1 MTVAAPAPGGT
12 PETGSATPSALDR
25 LSALL
30 ADDLARVNQTI
41 VERMDSPVAVI
52 PQLAGYIVASGGK
65 RLRPLLTLASARLA
79 GYAGSRQVPLA
90 TAVEFIHTATLL
102 HDDVVDESAMRRGQ
116 ASANDIFGNKSSV
129 LVGDFLFARAFRL
142 MVEDGSLAVLDTLS
156 SAAAVIAEG
165 EVLQLSAAH
174 DTETTEETYLAV
186 IRAKT
191 AELFAAACE
200 VGGLV
205 AGRPDADTQA
215 LRDFGMNLGVAF
227 QLVDD
232 VLDYSALQARL
243 GKSVGDD
250 FRDGKMTL
258 PVVLAVEAG
267 NEDERAFWRR
277 TMEDQEIAD
286 GDLDHAIALLRRHAA
301 LDRTVTMARGY
312 AAAAQACL
320 ERFDDGPMRAVLH
333 DVVDFC
339 VDRDY

>member
-1 MTVAAPAPGGT
+1 
-12 PETGSATPSALDR
+12 
-25 LSALL
+25 
-30 ADDLARVNQTI
+30 
-41 VERMDSPVAVI
+41 MDSPVAVI

-65 RLRPLLTLASARLA
+65 RLRPLLTLASARLS
-79 GYAGSRQVPLA
+79 GYAGSRQVALA

-102 HDDVVDESAMRRGQ
+102 HDDVVDESAMRRGKP
-116 ASANDIFGNKSSV
+116 SANDIFGNKSSV

-156 SAAAVIAEG
+156 NAAAVIAEG

-174 DTETTEETYLAV
+174 DTETTEDTYLEV
-186 IRAKT
+186 IHAKT

-205 AGRPDADTQA
+205 AGRAEADVAA
-215 LRDFGMNLGVAF
+215 LRSFGMNLGVAF

-258 PVVLAVEAG
+258 PVVLAFQAG
-267 NEDERAFWRR
+267 SEDERAFWRR
-277 TMEDQEIAD
+277 TMEEQEIAE

-301 LDRTVTMARGY
+301 LDRSVAMARRY
-312 AAAAQACL
+312 AADAQACL
-320 ERFDDGPMRAVLH
+320 ARFEDGPMRQALH